1 MSNSLQFKGYALT
14 GKLTYSSASSVHRL
28 TKRRFADLSNWSD
41 LKVIEFRPKNFQP
54 EDIEIAIT
62 HCGVC
67 GSDLHTL
74 KQGWGESK
82 LPLIAG
88 HEIVGTVMRVG
99 DKVTEFKPGDRV
111 GVGAQIGACLSCKRC
126 NANYEN
132 YCPKQIDTYVRYA
145 ASMTLGCAD
154 PHPLGRMRNTP
165 TVLSPRVGTLPLFVH
180 TNVSCSPS
188 PIISSRV
195 TLPRC
200 SALV

>member
-14 GKLTYSSASSVHRL
+14 GKFISSASSVHRS
-28 TKRRFADLSNWSD
+28 TKRRFADPSNWSD
-41 LKVIEFRPKNFQP
+41 LKVVEFKPKNFQP
-54 EDIEIAIT
+54 EDVEIAIT

-126 NANYEN
+126 DANYEN
-132 YCPKQIDTYVRYA
+132 YCPKQIDTYVRYDP
-145 ASMTLGCAD
+145 ASVHGRANCVSCA
-154 PHPLGRMRNTP
+154 RTP
-165 TVLSPRVGTLPLFVH
+165 STPMVLSPREDTLAPFVR
-180 TNVSCSPS
+180 TSVSCSLS
-188 PIISSRV
+188 RIVSSRA

-200 SALV
+200 CAQV